1 MKGGEKSNPAAFF
14 ASETSKIEDVGFR
27 DALAKTLEN
36 SRIFS
41 NIVQGQNSDY
51 DLYVDILSQQ
61 RLRSGFLS
69 FNAHLLVKYKLIE
82 RSSNNEVWKENIFS
96 QFDAGSTPFTEGLS
110 GASQKANE
118 GAVRENLL
126 QLVKKLRVFFT
137 QAGAK

>member
-69 FNAHLLVKYKLIE
+69 FNAHLLVLVE
-82 RSSNNEVWKENIFS
+82 R
-96 QFDAGSTPFTEGLS
+96 G
-110 GASQKANE
+110 
-118 GAVRENLL
+118 
-126 QLVKKLRVFFT
+126 RVCP
-137 QAGAK
+137 